1 MQEFLFRRLA
11 QTLLALFALSILTF
25 LLLRTERSTAHDTY
39 VAPIEACPG
48 ACYTYE
54 DPPLALQYPLYVKY
68 TFQGDWDKAWGL
80 GRNLSGRRDYGDG
93 DIVLDRLPATLRL
106 ASLALALSLALGIAL
121 GTLAAIHKG
130 SAFDRSARMM
140 ISFGQSMPIF
150 WLGGMLLWTFSIHLA
165 WLPTGSREGFSDM
178 FLPAITLA
186 WLPTVVLAKFT
197 RDALLSALESD
208 YVKLARIKGLTE
220 WKIIWKH
227 CLRNVAVSPLISFGL
242 IGGAF
247 MTSLVLTEA
256 IFNWPGAGLLTLQS
270 ISAIGYHPMLSGL
283 VLFLGGGFILC
294 HLAVDVLRAFL
305 DPRIRYS
312 ESTYLNHQ
320 VAPGR

>member
-1 MQEFLFRRLA
+1 MQHFLFRRISLA
-11 QTLLALFALSILTF
+11 LLALFALSILTF
-25 LLLRTERSTAHDTY
+25 LLLRTERSTAYDTY
-39 VAPIEACPG
+39 VAPIYACPG
-48 ACYTYE
+48 ACPSYE
-54 DPPLALQYPLYVKY
+54 DPPLPIQYAHYVKY

-80 GRNLSGRRDYGDG
+80 GSNLSGGIGYGDG
-93 DIVLDRLPATLRL
+93 DIVLERLPATLRL

-121 GTLAAIHKG
+121 GTLAAIHKD
-130 SAFDRSARMM
+130 SVFDRWTKVVV
-140 ISFGQSMPIF
+140 SFGQSIPIF
-150 WLGGMLLWTFSIHLA
+150 WLGVMLLGAFSIQLG
-165 WLPTGSREGFSDM
+165 WLPTGIGGGFSHM
-178 FLPAITLA
+178 ILPAITLA
-186 WLPTVVLAKFT
+186 LLPTVVLAKLT
-197 RDALLSALESD
+197 RTAMRSSLDSN

-227 CLRNVAVSPLISFGL
+227 CLRNVAASPILSFTL

-256 IFNWPGAGLLTLQS
+256 VFQRPGAGLLMLQS
-270 ISAIGYHPMLSGL
+270 ISAQGYHPMLSAL

-294 HLAVDVLRAFL
+294 HLTVDVLRAFL

-312 ESTYLNHQ
+312 ESTSLNHQ